1 MAWLFGIFRA
11 FNGFQSDII
20 FDDATECDGIPAEFF
35 PYVIHGAFHFFA
47 RFVLDVFA
55 GKKGKLLGL
64 VFRAQIDGCNSKHSD
79 GVTQVPGLF
88 DDRDSGICDVFC
100 QIGRVI

>member
-1 MAWLFGIFRA
+1 MDSNPISFLMMRPNVMAFL
-11 FNGFQSDII
+11 
-20 FDDATECDGIPAEFF
+20 AEFF

-47 RFVLDVFA
+47 RFVLEVFA
-55 GKKGKLLGL
+55 GKKGKLLSL
-64 VFRAQIDGCNSKHSD
+64 IFRAQIDGCNSKHSD
-79 GVTQVPGLF
+79 GVAQVPGLF